1 MLSNLKPKKY
11 KRLENH
17 DEIEEYGLI
26 AQDVEKVIP
35 DIVFHEPNF
44 IPNIYD
50 YCVYDNITKILI
62 SKIDIS
68 ELLTVDTKIKIIR
81 QNGDNINSQRCMCIN
96 GQNSNYLLTEAKV
109 IKIIDNYTFQIS
121 DTIDIDESELFL
133 YGSLKEDFKTI
144 NYQSLHAIN
153 IQATKDLYN
162 LIQQQSLLI
171 QDLQNRLSIL
181 ENK

>member
-1 MLSNLKPKKY
+1 MKPKKY
-11 KRLENH
+11 KRLDNQ
-17 DEIEEYGLI
+17 DAIVEYGLI

-35 DIVFHEPNF
+35 EIVFNEPNYV
-44 IPNIYD
+44 PNIYD
-50 YCVYDNITKILI
+50 YCTYDNKTKTVI

-68 ELLTVDTKIKIIR
+68 NILTEDTRIKIIHD
-81 QNGDNINSQRCMCIN
+81 NGDGIKKEKCICIN
-96 GQNSNYLLTEAKV
+96 GNHNHNSIINDTKV

-121 DTIDIDESELFL
+121 DTIDIDESELFI

-153 IQATKDLYN
+153 IQATKDLYK

-181 ENK
+181 ENKNI